1 MKTIKLVSNVLMV
14 ITVVGL
20 VASNVYL
27 IKELKECK
35 ENQLELV
42 AAVDKLEGWV
52 ETSSVQGKLNGYKR
66 QMGAWKAKMIN
77 YYNKAKGNIGK
88 KSEPAKK

>member
-35 ENQLELV
+35 EN
-42 AAVDKLEGWV
+42 
-52 ETSSVQGKLNGYKR
+52 
-66 QMGAWKAKMIN
+66 
-77 YYNKAKGNIGK
+77 
-88 KSEPAKK
+88 

>member
-1 MKTIKLVSNVLMV
+1 MKAVKITSSVL
-14 ITVVGL
+14 L
-20 VASNVYL
+20 VAVVSALVAGNVYL

-42 AAVDKLEGWV
+42 AAVDKLEEWV

-66 QMGAWKAKMIN
+66 QMGVWKSKMMN
-77 YYNKAKGNIGK
+77 YYNKAKENIGK